1 MSVDSTLAKYLQSF
15 AHLRT
20 DHTGGWTD
28 ATKGHAPHKPLL
40 LLVILDL
47 FDQGRITSNL
57 IEISAELGE
66 LFAAYWYSIMPKER
80 KGNLALPFFHLRSS
94 KFWHLIPRPNQETLL
109 EITRQVDTLT
119 QLQRLILGAE
129 LDDDLYILLQSQSN
143 RNSLRTSLIQTYFSA
158 ELHGVLLAQ
167 SEMSRQ
173 TFVYSQH
180 LIEQA
185 RKHMAESPNETD
197 AYQPMCRDQGF
208 RRAIVRIYDHRCAFC
223 GVRMLTSDG
232 RTVVDAA
239 HIIPCSFSHNDDPH
253 NGIALCRLCHW
264 TFDEG
269 LLGISPKY
277 AMMLSP
283 EMRISLNVPGHLLT
297 LENRTIIGP
306 IESDL
311 WPSGEATDWHLQNI
325 FRK

>member
-47 FDQGRITSNL
+47 FDQGRIASNL
-57 IEISAELGE
+57 IEISPELGE

-143 RNSLRTSLIQTYFSA
+143 RNSLRTSLIQTYFSS

-197 AYQPMCRDQGF
+197 AYQPMCRD
-208 RRAIVRIYDHRCAFC
+208 
-223 GVRMLTSDG
+223 
-232 RTVVDAA
+232 
-239 HIIPCSFSHNDDPH
+239 
-253 NGIALCRLCHW
+253 
-264 TFDEG
+264 
-269 LLGISPKY
+269 
-277 AMMLSP
+277 
-283 EMRISLNVPGHLLT
+283 
-297 LENRTIIGP
+297 
-306 IESDL
+306 
-311 WPSGEATDWHLQNI
+311 
-325 FRK
+325 